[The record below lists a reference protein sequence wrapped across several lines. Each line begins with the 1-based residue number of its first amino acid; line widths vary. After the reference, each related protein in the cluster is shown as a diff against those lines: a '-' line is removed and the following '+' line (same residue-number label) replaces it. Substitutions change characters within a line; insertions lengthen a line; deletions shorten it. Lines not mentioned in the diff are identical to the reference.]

1 MEGQIN
7 VLKDLQS
14 VMTKALAS
22 YKKSPKDRLTVEYIE
37 TRLELLENDW
47 SLFKDTKS
55 QLYKNYKLED
65 VIQKVADIYDTTED
79 TYITYKCAMKSALN
93 KLKAKEAIVQ
103 QGSESNKMSRATSS
117 LVKLP
122 KISIPTF
129 SGKYSEWTTFYDLFT
144 SLVHNNPSLDNVQK
158 MHYLKGHLT
167 GEAEQL
173 IRHTPITDANYNQ
186 CWLQLERRYA
196 NKKYLTNC
204 ILKRLFSQK
213 RLLVESAS
221 GLKELLDT
229 TTDCLSALTN
239 LKIDVSTWDVIII
252 HIVTFQLDNETR
264 KQWELSISTDSSNEL
279 PTLEQFKKF
288 IEGRFRALEFIE
300 PKKVHQGSNIAHA
313 HSPKAMLATKTS
325 SMLCEYCSES
335 HKLCFCKKFA
345 NQSVDDRREFVAKNK
360 ICFNCLGSNHTIY
373 DCKKQMSCRIC
384 KKRHHS
390 LLHLNRDAN
399 TGMDSLVQDTA
410 TKSAVDNNST
420 DDSQIVACLSTGKI
434 AKPSQVLLATALIK
448 AESKTG
454 QFMTVRALLDQ
465 GSQACFI
472 TEATVQLLR
481 LKKSLVS
488 GVITGLGNN
497 RSTTAKYMVT
507 LTIKSK
513 IDDNFQLK
521 INAYVLN
528 KITSYLPE
536 KSMNISSFDWIDS
549 YGLSLADPNF
559 NTPNRIDILL
569 GADAY
574 ASIIKEGIVRSPT
587 GTLIAQ
593 STALGW
599 ILSGLVASSNDKEMQ
614 HLPKNISVNC
624 AHFNEDNLLRFW
636 EIEEQKSSKKI
647 LNPEEQ
653 RCEELYTK
661 TKVRDDTGRYV
672 VHLPFRNDD
681 PACKGGSS
689 RYIAEMRLK
698 SLEKRLSK
706 DTCLMGKYIG
716 VINGYLQLGHLRP
729 VKEGDDKKGQ
739 AVYLPHHAVVRD
751 DKTNTKV
758 RVVFN
763 ASEKNKKGME
773 QQKWNSNNQEIM
785 KIIDQMKE
793 TEEEVEQTGPI
804 KKENKNFEI
813 KLDSTIKILGLTWN
827 RNDDSFQYTANLAPL
842 KTAPV
847 TKRKVISDIARLF
860 YPLGW
865 LAPSVGLAKSFMLR
879 LWLAG
884 VSWDEAL
891 NKKVV
896 QEWNTYREELT
907 LLTKVRIPRWLRSK
921 FKDKLELHGFSDTS
935 KIAYSAVVYL
945 RVPNAVDGVHV
956 SLLVARTR
964 VVPIKQVNIPRLE
977 LCGAVLLT
985 RLLIET
991 EHVLNSSREQVK
1003 VWTDS
1008 TVVLSWLNSH
1018 PSRWKT
1024 FATSSLVIR

>member
-14 VMTKALAS
+14 VMTKALTN

-55 QLYKNYKLED
+55 QLYQTYKLED
-65 VIQKVADIYDTTED
+65 VSQKVVDIYDTTED

-93 KLKAKEAIVQ
+93 KLKAKEAIAQ
-103 QGSESNKMSRATSS
+103 QGSESNTMSRATSS

-158 MHYLKGHLT
+158 LHYLKGHLT

-252 HIVTFQLDNETR
+252 HIVTFKLDNETR

-279 PTLEQFKKF
+279 PTFDQFKKF
-288 IEGRFRALEFIE
+288 IESRFRALEFIE
-300 PKKVHQGSNIAHA
+300 PNKVHQGSNITHA
-313 HSPKAMLATKTS
+313 HSSRAMLATKTS

-345 NQSVDDRREFVAKNK
+345 KQSVDVRREFVAKNK

-390 LLHLNRDAN
+390 LLHLNRDVN
-399 TGMDSLVQDTA
+399 TGNDSQVQDSA
-410 TKSAVDNNST
+410 TKSVVDSNST
-420 DDSQIVACLSTGKI
+420 NDSQIIACLSTDKI
-434 AKPSQVLLATALIK
+434 AKPSQVLLATALIQ

-481 LKKSLVS
+481 LKKSLVR

-497 RSTTAKYMVT
+497 RSTTAKYMVN

-513 IDDNFQLK
+513 IDDSFQLK

-536 KSMNISSFDWIDS
+536 NSMDISSFDWIDK

-624 AHFNEDNLLRFW
+624 AHFNKDNLLRKFW
-636 EIEEQKSSKKI
+636 KIEEQKSSKKI
-647 LNPEEQ
+647 LNPVEQ

-661 TKVRDDTGRYV
+661 TTLRDATGRYIV
-672 VHLPFRNDD
+672 RLPFRDND
-681 PACKGGSS
+681 PACKSGGSG
-689 RYIAEMRLK
+689 YIAEMRLK
-698 SLEKRLSK
+698 TLQKRLSK
-706 DTCLMGKYIG
+706 DTCLKDKYIG
-716 VINGYLQLGHLRP
+716 VINEYLQLGHLRP
-729 VKEGDDKKGQ
+729 VKEGDDKKDQ

-751 DKTNTKV
+751 
-758 RVVFN
+758 
-763 ASEKNKKGME
+763 GG
-773 QQKWNSNNQEIM
+773 KWNSNNQELM

-793 TEEEVEQTGPI
+793 TEGEVEQPGPI
-804 KKENKNFEI
+804 KEENKDLEI
-813 KLDSTIKILGLTWN
+813 KLDSTIKILLTWN
-827 RNDDSFQYTANLAPL
+827 RNDDSFQYTAYLAPL

-847 TKRKVISDIARLF
+847 TKRQVKSDIARLF

-865 LAPSVGLAKSFMLR
+865 LAPSEVLAKAFIQK

-884 VSWDEAL
+884 VSWDETF
-891 NKKVV
+891 NKQLV
-896 QEWNTYREELT
+896 QEWNTYRVELL

-945 RVPNAVDGVHV
+945 RVLNAVDRVHV
-956 SLLVARTR
+956 SLLVARIR
-964 VVPIKQVNIPRLE
+964 VAPVKQANIPRLE
-977 LCGAVLLT
+977 LCGAVLLS
-985 RLLIET
+985 RLLIEAA
-991 EHVLNSSREQVK
+991 HVLNSSREQVK
-1003 VWTDS
+1003 PRLIPPWYC
-1008 TVVLSWLNSH
+1008 
-1018 PSRWKT
+1018 RG
-1024 FATSSLVIR
+1024 